1 MLSPTHRPRARLLA
15 GCTAGQSVPCDPNT
29 YNDVGGS
36 TSINAGACKPCPP
49 NSQSPQASTKI
60 EDCISLGATPVDE
73 TNTTDSDGLG
83 AGLTAGIAIGA
94 TVLVFALVALVI
106 RRQISGREMPQQ
118 TATRE
123 VQMSS
128 ERSSSSASTREL
140 AAEARAAA
148 LQKELD
154 ELKAAAQQI

>member
-60 EDCISLGATPVDE
+60 EDCICNGIEEEGDTGFFWDSSKEVYGIGGAMIENP
-73 TNTTDSDGLG
+73 L
-83 AGLTAGIAIGA
+83 
-94 TVLVFALVALVI
+94 
-106 RRQISGREMPQQ
+106 SGSPPPGR
-118 TATRE
+118 
-123 VQMSS
+123 
-128 ERSSSSASTREL
+128 SASRSTHP
-140 AAEARAAA
+140 
-148 LQKELD
+148 
-154 ELKAAAQQI
+154 